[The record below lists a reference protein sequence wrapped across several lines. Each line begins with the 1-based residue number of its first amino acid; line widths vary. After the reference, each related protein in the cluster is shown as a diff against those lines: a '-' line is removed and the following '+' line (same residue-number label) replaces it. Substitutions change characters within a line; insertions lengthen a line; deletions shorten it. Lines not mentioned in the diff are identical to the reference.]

1 MYSKRIK
8 WLMQS
13 SRKIFGLIQGDR
25 VGVLVDSSNSNMG
38 FGRAI
43 EFQDSL
49 LVNTKNR
56 LSFINSIY
64 FLEQSNNKQKTIL
77 KNLVSEQL
85 SKKKQ
90 IYLAA
95 YGSECH
101 ELWNDSLKDVHHRT

>member
-13 SRKIFGLIQGDR
+13 SRKIFGLIQGDK

-49 LVNTKNR
+49 LV
-56 LSFINSIY
+56 
-64 FLEQSNNKQKTIL
+64 
-77 KNLVSEQL
+77 
-85 SKKKQ
+85 
-90 IYLAA
+90 IYLF
-95 YGSECH
+95 
-101 ELWNDSLKDVHHRT
+101 LLL